1 MKPLNLDNR
10 PCSPISSNCV
20 IWQGPDIPCIKL
32 CSGDTISDIVFKL
45 ATELCT
51 IMDQLN
57 VSNYDLSCFN
67 LTACPPEDFQA
78 LIQFLITKI
87 CELNGISPDDPKS
100 SGCPDC
106 VVSVATCLR
115 DTDPTLPS
123 TIQLI
128 DYVQLIATKLCAI
141 ISEIDSINEQISV
154 INFTLVDLQ
163 FQIDNLP
170 VYELP
175 KIEMDCILSGQ
186 QPLDAA
192 VDALINNALGYC
204 ALLNSTGT
212 PTEINTAVLT
222 QCIADIDQPLAA
234 LALTPPV
241 ISTFSAYY
249 SGSWVNS
256 ASLGSDPTLANA
268 VNNIWI
274 AICDMYTY
282 VSNIPRTVVAAGTGT
297 TVTSS
302 TVSNTTTYTVSVAA
316 SVPTVQDT
324 NTINLTNT
332 SGTLSASMQDTG
344 WKDLLGFSYMSGAA
358 FRPQCRRIGNIIYF
372 KGTIYV
378 PIGTLNNGGG
388 GTPVTVVN
396 PQDYNDVY
404 RGFTFNT
411 LQAAGSHPDAC
422 LLYTSNYA
430 PWTLPVSPSVTP
442 IEALRLDFGRG
453 NSVIPSGI
461 LGVGETLDAGATV
474 SGRVICERAARST
487 DEDNIAMTSV
497 IGLSISAA
505 GVLVL
510 TSANFNDIFQSPY
523 VGKTALTRQLCT
535 TAIAGENI
543 PEYYGTA
550 PSQFNA
556 TAAGSYAPN
565 LVGSAQT
572 FAFNQ
577 DMSRAEQL
585 AGLAINVSD
594 IKAFVKD
601 CPGNIPTFI
610 SCVTP
615 P

>member
-32 CSGDTISDIVFKL
+32 CSGDTISDVVFKL

-51 IMDQLN
+51 IMDQLK

-67 LTACPPEDFQA
+67 LSACPPEDFQA

-87 CELNGISPDDPKS
+87 CELNGVPSDNPKS

-106 VVSVATCLR
+106 VVSVATCLVENGQ
-115 DTDPTLPS
+115 TTM
-123 TIQLI
+123 QLI
-128 DYVQLIATKLCAI
+128 DYVQLIATKLCALI
-141 ISEIDSINEQISV
+141 AEIESINEQISI

-175 KIEMDCILSGQ
+175 SFTVDCILTGS
-186 QPLDAA
+186 QPLD
-192 VDALINNALGYC
+192 VIVQTLMNDNALGYC
-204 ALLNSTGT
+204 SLLGSTGI
-212 PTEINTAVLT
+212 PADINAAVLS
-222 QCIADIDQPLAA
+222 QCIADTDQPLAA
-234 LALTPPV
+234 LPAV
-241 ISTFSAYY
+241 NTFSAYY
-249 SGSWVNS
+249 SGSWVN
-256 ASLGSDPTLANA
+256 AAALGADPTLANA

-274 AICDMYTY
+274 SICDMYTY

-344 WKDLLGFSYMSGAA
+344 WKELLGFSYMSGAV
-358 FRPQCRRIGNIIYF
+358 FRPYCRRIGNIIYF
-372 KGTIYV
+372 KGSIYV
-378 PIGTLNNGGG
+378 PIGTADNGGG
-388 GTPVTVVN
+388 GTIVPVVN
-396 PQDYNDVY
+396 PDDYNDLA
-404 RGFTFNT
+404 RGYTFNT
-411 LQAAGSHPDAC
+411 LQATSGADPDAC
-422 LLYTSNYA
+422 LLKTSNYA
-430 PWTLPVSPSVTP
+430 LWG
-442 IEALRLDFGRG
+442 IGGEALRLEFSRG
-453 NSVIPSGI
+453 NSVIPPGI
-461 LGVGETLDAGATV
+461 LGLGETLDAGSTV
-474 SGRVICERAARST
+474 TGRIICERAARST
-487 DEDNIAMTSV
+487 AEDNLAMTSV
-497 IGLSISAA
+497 INLSISST
-505 GVLVL
+505 GTLIV
-510 TSANFNDIFQSPY
+510 TSANFLDIFQPPY
-523 VGKTALTRQLCT
+523 VGKTSLTRQLCT
-535 TAIAGENI
+535 TAITGENI

-556 TAAGSYAPN
+556 TAAGPYAPN
-565 LVGSAQT
+565 LVGSADT
-572 FAFNQ
+572 YRFNQ

-585 AGLAINVSD
+585 GGLSINISD

-601 CPGNIPTFI
+601 CPGNTPTFI
-610 SCVTP
+610 SC
-615 P
+615 

>member
-32 CSGDTISDIVFKL
+32 CSGDTISDVVFKL
-45 ATELCT
+45 ATELCA

-67 LTACPPEDFQA
+67 LSACPPEDFQA

-87 CELNGISPDDPKS
+87 CELNGISPEDPKS

-106 VVSVATCLR
+106 VVSVATCLIENGQ
-115 DTDPTLPS
+115 TTM
-123 TIQLI
+123 QLI
-128 DYVQLIATKLCAI
+128 DYVQLIATKLCALI
-141 ISEIDSINEQISV
+141 AEIESINEQISV

-175 KIEMDCILSGQ
+175 SFTVDCILSGS
-186 QPLDAA
+186 QPLD
-192 VDALINNALGYC
+192 VIVQTLMNDNALGYC
-204 ALLNSTGT
+204 SLLGSTGI
-212 PTEINTAVLT
+212 PADINTAVLS
-222 QCIADIDQPLAA
+222 QCIADGDQPLAA
-234 LALTPPV
+234 LPAV
-241 ISTFSAYY
+241 NTFSAYY
-249 SGSWVNS
+249 SGSWVN
-256 ASLGSDPTLANA
+256 AVSLGSDPTLANA

-274 AICDMYTY
+274 SICDMYTY

-332 SGTLSASMQDTG
+332 AGTLSASMQDTG
-344 WKDLLGFSYMSGAA
+344 WKDLLGFSYMSGAT

-378 PIGTLNNGGG
+378 PIGTDDNGGG
-388 GTPVTVVN
+388 GTPITVLL
-396 PQDYNDVY
+396 PQDYNGVDS
-404 RGFTFNT
+404 GFTFNT
-411 LQAAGSHPDAC
+411 VQAAGSHPDAC
-422 LLYTSNYA
+422 LLYTSTYA
-430 PWTLPVSPSVTP
+430 PWG
-442 IEALRLDFGRG
+442 IGGEALRLDFGRG

-487 DEDNIAMTSV
+487 ANENIAMTSV

-510 TSANFNDIFQSPY
+510 TSANFYDIFQSPY

-556 TAAGSYAPN
+556 TAAGLYAPN

-585 AGLAINVSD
+585 AGLSINVSD

>member
-1 MKPLNLDNR
+1 
-10 PCSPISSNCV
+10 V

-32 CSGDTISDIVFKL
+32 CSGDTISDVVFKL
-45 ATELCT
+45 ATELCA

-106 VVSVATCLR
+106 VVLVATCLR

-170 VYELP
+170 VYVLP
-175 KIEMDCILSGQ
+175 TIDMDCILSGS

-234 LALTPPV
+234 LPAV
-241 ISTFSAYY
+241 NTFSAYY
-249 SGSWVNS
+249 SGSWVNAS
-256 ASLGSDPTLANA
+256 SLGSAPTLANA

-274 AICDMYTY
+274 AICDMYNY

-344 WKDLLGFSYMSGAA
+344 WKELLGFSYMSGAV
-358 FRPQCRRIGNIIYF
+358 FRPYCRRIGNIIYF
-372 KGTIYV
+372 KGSIYV
-378 PIGTLNNGGG
+378 PIGTADNGGG
-388 GTPVTVVN
+388 GTIVPVVN
-396 PQDYNDVY
+396 PDDYNDLA
-404 RGFTFNT
+404 RGYTFNT
-411 LQAAGSHPDAC
+411 LQATSGADPDAC
-422 LLYTSNYA
+422 LLKTSNYA
-430 PWTLPVSPSVTP
+430 LWG
-442 IEALRLDFGRG
+442 IGGEALRLEFSRG
-453 NSVIPSGI
+453 NSVIPPGI
-461 LGVGETLDAGATV
+461 LGLGETLDAGSTV
-474 SGRVICERAARST
+474 TGRIICERAARST
-487 DEDNIAMTSV
+487 AEDNLAMTSV
-497 IGLSISAA
+497 INLSISST
-505 GVLVL
+505 GTLIV
-510 TSANFNDIFQSPY
+510 TSANFLDIFQPPY
-523 VGKTALTRQLCT
+523 VGKTSLTRQLCT
-535 TAIAGENI
+535 TAITGENI

-556 TAAGSYAPN
+556 TAAGPYAPN
-565 LVGSAQT
+565 LVGSADT
-572 FAFNQ
+572 YRFNQ

-585 AGLAINVSD
+585 GGLSINISD

-601 CPGNIPTFI
+601 CPGNTPTFI
-610 SCVTP
+610 SC
-615 P
+615 